1 MFQSISEARQQ
12 FRRTAER
19 SKPVP
24 RFRVPTILQM
34 ESVECGAASL
44 AMVLAGFGR
53 MVPLE
58 EMRMACGVSRDGSK
72 ANNILKAARSYGLL
86 AKGFKKEPKDL
97 RTMSGPM
104 IAHWNFNHFLVVEG
118 FHKGKVF
125 LNDPGTGPRIVSEEE
140 FDQSFTGVVLTFEK
154 SPEFKKGGQRKS
166 LLAALQSRL
175 NGSGSAV
182 LFVVLGGLALVLPGL
197 LIPVFSRIFVDH
209 ILIGEEN
216 AWIRPLL
223 LVMGATATIYAILT
237 WLQQSFL
244 LRLESKLAASTSGKF
259 LWHILRLPLVFF
271 TQRYGGEIGSRVA
284 INDKIARL
292 LSGDLAT
299 TTLNMLVIVFYAILM
314 FQYDILL
321 TFIGILIGALNMAAL
336 QYVSYQRKNA
346 NQRLLQERGKLLG
359 IAMGGLQTIETL
371 KATGAESDFFTRW
384 AGYYAKT
391 VNAQQQL
398 SLGSQILAVVPP
410 LLLSINIATILG
422 MGASRVI
429 DGEMSMGMLVAFQA
443 LMLSFIHPVN
453 QLVNLGSTLQEVDGD
468 MSRLDDVLQY
478 KAQCPPEIAIQAG
491 DNETAKLEGYLEL
504 QNVTFGYSR
513 LEAPLIENLNL
524 KLKPGERVALIGG
537 SGSGKSTIAKLVC
550 GLYEPWSGEILFDG
564 VSRTQ
569 IPLGTLNNSFAVVD
583 QDIFLFE
590 DTIRKNLSLWDDT
603 IPETDI
609 MQASKDACIH
619 DVIAARTEGYNSM
632 IAEDGRNFSGGQRQ
646 RLEIARALSTNP
658 TIMVLDE
665 ATSALDPN
673 TELQIDD
680 NLRCRGCTC
689 LIIAHR
695 LSTIRDCDEIIVLQQ
710 GKVVQRGTHEQM
722 IQAEGPYANLI
733 KHY

>member
-1 MFQSISEARQQ
+1 
-12 FRRTAER
+12 
-19 SKPVP
+19 
-24 RFRVPTILQM
+24 M